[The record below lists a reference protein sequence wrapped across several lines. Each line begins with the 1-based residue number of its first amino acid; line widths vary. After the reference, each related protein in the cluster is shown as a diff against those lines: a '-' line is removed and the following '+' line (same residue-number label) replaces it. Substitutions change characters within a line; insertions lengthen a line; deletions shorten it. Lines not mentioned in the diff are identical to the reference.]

1 MTKVNFIKSN
11 NIIIGFKASGHANY
25 NTYNNDI
32 VCSSIT
38 TAIYTSLGL
47 LMKLI
52 SKDCY
57 HFYENANEALIEFEI
72 INYQSI
78 SGEKSKI
85 VSMIFENL
93 NEVLENI
100 HEQYPKNLIIKWA
113 Q

>member
-1 MTKVNFIKSN
+1 
-11 NIIIGFKASGHANY
+11 
-25 NTYNNDI
+25 
-32 VCSSIT
+32 
-38 TAIYTSLGL
+38 
-47 LMKLI
+47 MKLI

-78 SGEKSKI
+78 SDEKFKI

-100 HEQYPKNLIIKWA
+100 HEQYPKNLIIK
-113 Q
+113 